1 MDPKRKK
8 LYIVAIVIC
17 LVASVGVLWWG
28 GILGPSG
35 SSDVDTAPLL
45 PVTTGA
51 PKAKVDGSFQPPT
64 VFPNNP
70 KLDMSVFDL
79 SAFKSLNL
87 YTSPA
92 VPESEIGREDPFK
105 TY

>member
-8 LYIVAIVIC
+8 LYIAAIVIC
-17 LVASVGVLWWG
+17 LAACVGVLWFG
-28 GILGPSG
+28 GIIGG
-35 SSDVDTAPLL
+35 SADPLESEPISV
-45 PVTTGA
+45 PVKTT
-51 PKAKVDGSFQPPT
+51 PRPTSDGSYPPPT
-64 VFPNNP
+64 VFPDNP

-87 YTSPA
+87 YSSPA
-92 VPESEIGREDPFK
+92 LPQSEIGREDPFK